1 MESGLGGL
9 AFSLLAASLYGVTV
23 CLFVVV
29 LCLAG
34 VQVACH
40 KFSQHKFA
48 HRLSLGLVRLRVRV
62 LRGRWQHAA
71 AVNAIGLIDGI
82 CQVIKGIVR
91 ISQRYYYLIVIQ
103 SGSWKRQAQRSGNYY
118 ECNFGNKAT
127 DEPPKATEDPLSR

>member
-1 MESGLGGL
+1 
-9 AFSLLAASLYGVTV
+9 
-23 CLFVVV
+23 
-29 LCLAG
+29 
-34 VQVACH
+34 
-40 KFSQHKFA
+40 
-48 HRLSLGLVRLRVRV
+48 VRV

-103 SGSWKRQAQRSGNYY
+103 SGSWKRQAQRSGDYY
-118 ECNFGNKAT
+118 ECNFSNEAT